1 MPIKF
6 SDMIKYIN
14 DDGGGVM
21 AFKRGD
27 LCYILENN
35 SYITRCKVV
44 NKSGNLYTLQP
55 VGSCGAFRL
64 PGHRLFDTEED
75 ALNSMI
81 TPLNMKDQ
89 EEKKSVNTIPDVFEG
104 RRTNK
109 SPHTYD
115 TIRKRR

>member
-1 MPIKF
+1 MT
-6 SDMIKYIN
+6 
-14 DDGGGVM
+14 
-21 AFKRGD
+21 FKSGD
-27 LCYILENN
+27 ICYILENN
-35 SYITRCKVV
+35 SFVTRCKVV

-64 PGHRLFDTEED
+64 PGHRLFDTEEE
-75 ALNSMI
+75 ALKSMK
-81 TPLNMKDQ
+81 TPLNLMKDQ
-89 EEKKSVNTIPDVFEG
+89 EEKKPINTIPDVFEG